1 LQLGFGRHEDFVRRA
16 SNRFFVIAAPKR
28 GLPPRIY
35 LPIVAVIAT
44 IFLGAIGW
52 LLHQGLATGGSEFG
66 AGTSGAP
73 APAASGPPAVSVE
86 GGPPATVRVQ
96 LQQLRD
102 RIARAPKDDV
112 ALTQLGDLYLAVDK
126 YSDAI
131 PYYVR
136 ALAANP
142 HNVAA
147 REGLSEARAGLQGQ

>member
-1 LQLGFGRHEDFVRRA
+1 M
-16 SNRFFVIAAPKR
+16 VIAAPKR

-35 LPIVAVIAT
+35 LPIVIVIAVL
-44 IFLGAIGW
+44 FLGAIGW
-52 LLHQGLATGGSEFG
+52 LLKQGFATGGSVFGNGTG
-66 AGTSGAP
+66 AGAQ
-73 APAASGPPAVSVE
+73 APAANETAGPPSVNVQ

-96 LQQLRD
+96 LQELRA
-102 RIARAPKDDV
+102 RIARSPKDDV
-112 ALTQLGDLYLAVDK
+112 TLTQLGDLYLAVDK

-147 REGLSEARAGLQGQ
+147 REGLSEARAGLEESP

>member
-1 LQLGFGRHEDFVRRA
+1 M
-16 SNRFFVIAAPKR
+16 VIAVPKR

-35 LPIVAVIAT
+35 LPIVIVIAVF
-44 IFLGAIGW
+44 FLGAIGW
-52 LLHQGLATGGSEFG
+52 LLKQGFATGGSVFG
-66 AGTSGAP
+66 TGTGVGAQ
-73 APAASGPPAVSVE
+73 APAASETAGPPSVNVQ

-96 LQQLRD
+96 LQELRA
-102 RIARAPKDDV
+102 RIARSPKDDV
-112 ALTQLGDLYLAVDK
+112 TLTQLGDLYLAVEK

-147 REGLSEARAGLQGQ
+147 REGLSEARAGLKEAQ

>member
-1 LQLGFGRHEDFVRRA
+1 
-16 SNRFFVIAAPKR
+16 VIDAPKR

-35 LPIVAVIAT
+35 LPIVIVMAAF
-44 IFLGAIGW
+44 FLGAIGW
-52 LLHQGLATGGSEFG
+52 LVRAGFGTGGSVFG
-66 AGTSGAP
+66 AGTGAGGQ
-73 APAASGPPAVSVE
+73 AATKAATAGPPAVNVE
-86 GGPPATVRVQ
+86 GGPPASVRVQ

-102 RIARAPKDDV
+102 RIARSPKDDV
-112 ALTQLGDLYLAVDK
+112 ALTQLGDLYLAANK

-147 REGLSEARAGLQGQ
+147 REGLNEARAGLKDAQ

>member
-1 LQLGFGRHEDFVRRA
+1 M
-16 SNRFFVIAAPKR
+16 IAAPKR

-35 LPIVAVIAT
+35 LPIVIVIGVL
-44 IFLGAIGW
+44 FLGAVGW
-52 LLHQGLATGGSEFG
+52 LLKQGFATGGSVFG
-66 AGTSGAP
+66 TGTGVAAQ
-73 APAASGPPAVSVE
+73 APAANETAGPPSVNVQ

-96 LQQLRD
+96 LQELRA
-102 RIARAPKDDV
+102 RIARSPKDDV
-112 ALTQLGDLYLAVDK
+112 ALTQLGDLYLAAEK

-147 REGLSEARAGLQGQ
+147 REGLSEARAGLKDAQ